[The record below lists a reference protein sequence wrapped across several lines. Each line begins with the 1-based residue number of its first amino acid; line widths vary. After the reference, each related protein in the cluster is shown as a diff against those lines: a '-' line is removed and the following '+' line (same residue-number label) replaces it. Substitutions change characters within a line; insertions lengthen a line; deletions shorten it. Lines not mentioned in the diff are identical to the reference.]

1 MRNPAEQRTV
11 GKIVKFDGV
20 GLHTGVSCR
29 LALTPAGAGDGIV
42 FRRLDVR
49 QGDNEISAAPE
60 HVVSS
65 DHGTT
70 IANGRGASV
79 ATIEHLMAAFALCG
93 VDNAI
98 VDLDGPEVPILDGSA
113 AIFVRAIAE
122 TGLQKL
128 DAPRQPLILRESF
141 RVEDRDRSIL
151 FEPGDGRRL
160 DIEIAFDDCFIG
172 RQVLSLDLT
181 DPEDLVKLSTART
194 FCRLHE
200 VAALRAA
207 GLIRGGA
214 LENSLVV
221 DGDRLVNEEPLRDP
235 AEFALHKALDL
246 IGDLYLLG
254 APIIGH
260 IRAVKPG
267 HDLNTRAA
275 RLLARRVFP
284 ETAAAPLRATA

>member
-1 MRNPAEQRTV
+1 MRNPAQQRTV
-11 GKIVKFDGV
+11 SRSVEFEGV
-20 GLHTGVSCR
+20 GLHSGVMCR
-29 LALTPAGAGDGIV
+29 LAVSPAEADEGIV
-42 FRRLDVR
+42 FRRLDIR
-49 QGDNEISAAPE
+49 KGDNEIAADPDN
-60 HVVSS
+60 VVSA

-128 DAPRQPLILRESF
+128 DADRQPIVLRESF
-141 RVEDRDRSIL
+141 RIEDRGRSIL
-151 FEPGDGRRL
+151 FEPGEGRRI
-160 DIEIAFDDCFIG
+160 DIEIVFEGCLIG
-172 RQVLSLDLT
+172 RQVLSLDLNNA
-181 DPEDLVKLSTART
+181 EDLVKLSTART
-194 FCRLHE
+194 FCRLNE
-200 VAALRAA
+200 VEALRNA

-214 LENSLVV
+214 LENALVV
-221 DGDRLVNEEPLRDP
+221 DGDRLLNEGPLLDP

-254 APIIGH
+254 APIEGRIL
-260 IRAVKPG
+260 AVKPG

-275 RLLARRVFP
+275 RLLASRVFP
-284 ETAAAPLRATA
+284 AAAAAPMRATA